1 MLNLRNVFLILLS
14 TIVVSCNNRKSN
26 STDKESLKGK
36 EYYLKLCASCHGKK
50 GNLKLS
56 KAADL
61 TISYI
66 SEGDVFN
73 IIKSGKGTMPSF
85 SKFLSDDQIHLV
97 TKYCISLRKKQE

>member
-1 MLNLRNVFLILLS
+1 MFIIRNVFIILLS
-14 TIVVSCNNRKSN
+14 AILFSCNNQENHS
-26 STDKESLKGK
+26 SQGEFSEGK

-61 TISYI
+61 SVSLITKEEIF
-66 SEGDVFN
+66 E

-85 SKFLSDDQIHLV
+85 SRFLNEDQMYKV
-97 TKYCISLRKKQE
+97 AEYCLALRKKE

>member
-1 MLNLRNVFLILLS
+1 MFNLRNVFLILLS
-14 TIVVSCNNRKSN
+14 VIVFSCNNQKSN
-26 STDKESLKGK
+26 SSDNESLKGK

-61 TISYI
+61 TVSYLS
-66 SEGDVFN
+66 SEDIFT

-85 SKFLSDDQIHLV
+85 SRFLSDDQILLV
-97 TKYCISLRKKQE
+97 TEYCLSLRKKE